1 MSYNVELQ
9 SSGNGD
15 SDGSILGGAPV
26 DFVYKLECKK
36 CFVYMVASKE
46 AVRKYYIVVLGS

>member
-1 MSYNVELQ
+1 MELQ

-15 SDGSILGGAPV
+15 SDGSILGGAQV
-26 DFVYKLECKK
+26 DFVYKLESKK
-36 CFVYMVASKE
+36 RFVYMVASKE